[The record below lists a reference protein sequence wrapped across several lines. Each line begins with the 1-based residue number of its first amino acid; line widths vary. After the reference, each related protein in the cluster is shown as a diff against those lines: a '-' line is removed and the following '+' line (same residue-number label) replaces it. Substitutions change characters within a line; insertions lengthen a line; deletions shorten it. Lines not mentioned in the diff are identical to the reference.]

1 MKTEKELNKI
11 KKELKNH
18 EERIS
23 KLEEKRLAEVPLFQ
37 EEIKGIEKLVQ
48 KTGIPKEKIREIF
61 DLEENILTVVESVG
75 KDDKEKIKNISL
87 LVLLGYKYFFKK
99 NELFS
104 QEIRRNVAENGV
116 PLDNFASVLNEIMP
130 SLIRRKGKTKSPKTT
145 YRLTV
150 LGESKARELI
160 KQLCEKD

>member
-1 MKTEKELNKI
+1 METEKEINQI
-11 KKELKNH
+11 KKELDNH
-18 EERIS
+18 EKRIS

-37 EEIKGIEKLVQ
+37 GEIKGIEKLVQ

-61 DLEENILTVVESVG
+61 DLEENTLTVVKFAG

-87 LVLLGYKYFFKK
+87 LVLLGYKYFFEK

-130 SLIRRKGKTKSPKTT
+130 SLIRRKGKPKSPKTT
-145 YRLTV
+145 YRLIV